1 MNVLHPS
8 RSEHYGKAGVLLA
21 MLAGCTVALVSGNLY
36 WLGLGP
42 VCVMA
47 GLALRSPGNLYFL
60 LLATIPLSA
69 EVMLTETL
77 GTDLPDEPLMWLLNL
92 LLILYAV
99 IYRKRIA
106 EIKADGILTGL
117 LIAHLAWIFIAATMS
132 TDPLLSFK
140 YVAAKT
146 WYLLAFTAAS
156 WLFLRTAKDLR
167 LAAWLLILPMTFA
180 CIWILLVHGATG
192 FSFDSVNTAVQP
204 FFRNHVNYGAI
215 LVCLLPLPLVFFRH
229 LPRFRLLLW
238 LILLVWLLA
247 LSLSYSRGAWVAA
260 GVGLLAAAAIRFRV
274 LAAAAFVSVVL
285 VSILLFYFI
294 QGNRYLDFRPDFERT
309 IYHQDFRD
317 HLRAT
322 YRLKD
327 LSTAERFHRW
337 IAGARMVED
346 VPFFGHGPN
355 RFYPAY
361 KPYTVNAFQTY
372 VSENPERSTVHNY
385 FLLLAVEQGIPGLM
399 IFLLLIWRAFY
410 LTGTHYRNAR
420 SGLERHAWLA
430 VGSMLAMIAW
440 LNMLSDLVE
449 TDKIGSLFFIC
460 IGLLIGGNSL
470 FRNTDLASQED
481 SSQG

>member
-1 MNVLHPS
+1 MSVLHS
-8 RSEHYGKAGVLLA
+8 SMTDRYGRAGLLLVL
-21 MLAGCTVALVSGNLY
+21 LAGCTIALVSGNLY

-77 GTDLPDEPLMWLLNL
+77 GTDLPDEPLMWLLSPL
-92 LLILYAV
+92 LVLYAV

-117 LIAHLAWIFIAATMS
+117 LIAHLAWIFMTASMS
-132 TDPLLSFK
+132 PDPLLSFK
-140 YVAAKT
+140 YAAAKT
-146 WYLLAFTAAS
+146 WYLLAFMVAS
-156 WLFLRTAKDLR
+156 WLFLRTAADLH

-180 CIWILLVHGATG
+180 CGWILWAHGVTG

-215 LVCLLPLPLVFFRH
+215 LVCLLPLPLVLFRH
-229 LPRFRLLLW
+229 LPRVRLLL
-238 LILLVWLLA
+238 LFILLVWLLG
-247 LSLSYSRGAWVAA
+247 LSLSYSRGAWVAV
-260 GVGLLAAAAIRFRV
+260 GVGLFAAAAIRFRF

-285 VSILLFYFI
+285 VSILLFFFI

-317 HLRAT
+317 HLQAT

-337 IAGARMVED
+337 IAGVRMVKD
-346 VPFFGHGPN
+346 APFWGHGPN

-385 FLLLAVEQGIPGLM
+385 FLLLAVEQGIPGLL
-399 IFLLLIWRAFY
+399 IFLLLIWRAFH
-410 LTGTHYRNAR
+410 LAGVHYRNAG

-460 IGLLIGGNSL
+460 IGLLMGGNSL
-470 FRNTDLASQED
+470 FRKADMGSPEEAGKN
-481 SSQG
+481 